1 MSDTAIFIA
10 ATADDLKSNSGLPGD
25 VNVLRNFTEND
36 ERVVHTELIVD
47 APVPGGFLN
56 TLHQN
61 GVWVTLLPRSGDADA
76 SVMAGLMTRLQEFA
90 QTYPQVDRYILAGIE
105 TSRLSPVAAYL
116 QRSGHTVLLCG
127 PDRGKL
133 DAARHDADDTEVWSG
148 KDGGNAGRG
157 NRDNTRDGNRDRG
170 RETNR
175 DSRSADK
182 EKDNADPF
190 EVLVEEVTKSRKRG
204 HRVLLT
210 SLKQR
215 MRKRIRRFDETRLK
229 DKDGRPMRKFK
240 DFVVDAANR
249 GLIQLIE
256 KGNASHV
263 LLPGEKVEADDDA
276 DDTRGGRRDD
286 ADDNGD
292 EDDDDLDGVDPLL
305 DSVDT
310 VEGDDADN
318 KDDDDNGDDNG
329 DDDDQDNDEEEIEDI
344 LTPDDIDVDELD
356 EEANPPPPE
365 FMKVL
370 EKILEKPKT
379 LPELVEAL
387 VKKQESGD
395 LEMKTPVLRKHLQHA
410 FNNELLEAAGE
421 EKPVK
426 FLLVDDWQDIID
438 YL

>member
-10 ATADDLKSNSGLPGD
+10 ATADDLKANSGLPGD
-25 VNVLRNFTEND
+25 VNVLRNFTDSD

-47 APVPGGFLN
+47 SPVPGGFLN
-56 TLHQN
+56 TLNQN

-76 SVMAGLMTRLQEFA
+76 SVLAGLMTRLQEFA

-105 TSRLSPVAAYL
+105 TSRLSPVAASL
-116 QRSGHTVLLCG
+116 QRAGHSVLLCG

-133 DAARHDADDTEVWSG
+133 DAARHDTDDTEVWS
-148 KDGGNAGRG
+148 KDGGNSGRG
-157 NRDNTRDGNRDRG
+157 SRDGRDNRDNRDRG
-170 RETNR
+170 RDN
-175 DSRSADK
+175 SRSADK
-182 EKDNADPF
+182 EKDTQDPF
-190 EVLVEEVTKSRKRG
+190 EVLVEEVSKSRKRG

-263 LLPGEKVEADDDA
+263 LLPGEKVEADEDEDDS
-276 DDTRGGRRDD
+276 RGARRDD
-286 ADDNGD
+286 SDDNDD
-292 EDDDDLDGVDPLL
+292 EDDDTDGVDPLL

-310 VEGDDADN
+310 VEGDEEDN
-318 KDDDDNGDDNG
+318 NGNDDNGDG
-329 DDDDQDNDEEEIEDI
+329 EEEEETEDV

-356 EEANPPPPE
+356 ESANPPPPE

-370 EKILEKPKT
+370 ETLLEKPKT

-387 VKKQESGD
+387 VKKQEKGD
-395 LEMKTPVLRKHLQHA
+395 LEMKTATLRKHLQHA
-410 FNNELLEAAGE
+410 FNNELLEAAGDD
-421 EKPVK
+421 KPVK